1 MLGLGAALLVLL
13 CFFFPWIELNP
24 LFASANLSGFQLA
37 TGSGPAG
44 SSPPAVPILFLVP
57 LSMIGVLVI
66 VAVCFLGQSSAEQLK
81 SIAGLLLI
89 VAGGFSTLLILY
101 QYFSLNQ
108 QFNQDVLGMIAQKM
122 FSYSFG
128 AHLSLLGSLVVAVGG
143 LLDLIKK
150 TMPVGSY
157 PEPMQYFLSR
167 PKALAIFGRDNEGF
181 HHLGIHK
188 VAVELVQLPQPE
200 VIAGIV

>member
-1 MLGLGAALLVLL
+1 MNDTKLTIGQMLGLGAALLVLL
-13 CFFFPWIELNP
+13 CFFFPWIELNL

-44 SSPPAVPILFLVP
+44 SSPPAVPSLFLVP

-66 VAVCFLGQSSAEQLK
+66 VAVCFVGQSSAGQLK
-81 SIAGLLLI
+81 TIAGLLLL

-101 QYFSLNQ
+101 QYYNLNQ

-128 AHLSLLGSLVVAVGG
+128 AHLSLVGSLIVAGAG
-143 LLDLIKK
+143 LLDLIIGKK
-150 TMPVGSY
+150 PV
-157 PEPMQYFLSR
+157 P
-167 PKALAIFGRDNEGF
+167 
-181 HHLGIHK
+181 
-188 VAVELVQLPQPE
+188 
-200 VIAGIV
+200 AG